1 MRRSYPLALG
11 SPAHGPL
18 QTFDDAYAIALGAD
32 TPGGGLVWDFSRAEG
47 AVLRHGTDDGAP
59 AADDGGNSLSD
70 LRLVDD
76 ATSEII
82 RSCISPASAAGGAT
96 PTAAG
101 ASPRAVA
108 AAAAAAAADDDE

>member
-47 AVLRHGTDDGAP
+47 AVLRHGT
-59 AADDGGNSLSD
+59 DDGGNSLSD

-108 AAAAAAAADDDE
+108 AAAAAAAADD